1 MIITKAL
8 LYGAYLFVALLSPV
22 YLLAAQTSE
31 SLWYG
36 VAAVA
41 VSSFAG
47 YLLSAYV
54 KRRRALVCMLLVAVI
69 CAGILWLVPYA
80 AWNTVLCVL
89 CAAALIYGTQHDYSD
104 LDNRILDA
112 KVMVTGLVLSMI
124 AYLIALLNALP
135 QLQPPIGYTAY
146 FFLMA
151 SFILINRK
159 SVRNN
164 AGDQAGRMMRG
175 NQVLVWVFAAVLTFI
190 VFFEKLASG
199 FGELLRNLVKGF
211 FNLFAGGEASGEITS
226 GQAADAPDLGAIL
239 GETTQEWPLWVQRLS
254 TILVNVVVAVALIAL
269 AAFLCWSIWRALRKF
284 VDWLKVW
291 MSQFNHGG
299 AQEYT
304 EESEQMMSAQSM
316 RDKMVQDMKNRA
328 RKLFTR
334 PVHWGSLSARDRVR
348 HIYAQLL
355 RQQKHVPAAHAMTP
369 AQLCTAADRDAA
381 FADLYDRARYSQ
393 HEIADDEAEKYR
405 AYLKKG

>member
-1 MIITKAL
+1 MMIGKVLI
-8 LYGAYLFVALLSPV
+8 YGAYLLVALLSPV

-31 SLWYG
+31 SLGYG
-36 VAAVA
+36 IAAIA
-41 VSSFAG
+41 IASFAG

-54 KRRRALVCMLLVAVI
+54 KRRRALVCILLVAVVT
-69 CAGILWLVPYA
+69 AGILWLVPYG
-80 AWNTVLCVL
+80 AWGTVLCVL
-89 CAAALIYGTQHDYSD
+89 CAAALIYGSQHDYSD

-124 AYLIALLNALP
+124 TYLIALLNGLP
-135 QLQPPIGYTAY
+135 QLQPLIGYTAY

-164 AGDQAGRMMRG
+164 AGNQAGRMMRG

-199 FGELLRNLVKGF
+199 FGELLRSMVRGF
-211 FNLFAGGEASGEITS
+211 FSLFAGGEASGEIVS
-226 GQAADAPDLGAIL
+226 GEAAAAPDMGAIL
-239 GETTQEWPLWVQRLS
+239 GEATQEWPLWVQRLS
-254 TILVNVVVAVALIAL
+254 NILMYTVVTIALIAL

-284 VDWLKVW
+284 FDWLKVW

-299 AQEYT
+299 MEEYT

-348 HIYAQLL
+348 HVYAQLL
-355 RQQKHVPAAHAMTP
+355 RQQKHVPTAHAMTP
-369 AQLCTAADRDAA
+369 AQLCTAADRDEA
-381 FADLYDRARYSQ
+381 FAELYDKARYSQ
-393 HEIADDEAEKYR
+393 HEIGEDEAEKYR
-405 AYLKKG
+405 VYLKG